1 MVSIRGFLLK
11 YEIQF
16 KKAKK
21 NRILQIT
28 LSKKQ
33 INYIAISLGLITVE
47 KKKYA
52 LNIE

>member
-1 MVSIRGFLLK
+1 MVFCSSMKFNLRRPN
-11 YEIQF
+11 Q
-16 KKAKK
+16 KK
-21 NRILQIT
+21 T

-33 INYIAISLGLITVE
+33 INYIAISLGLITE